1 MLSADAEQTSEGKFE
16 VTMTVAAAKFEA
28 DGAGRETEGAVNEY
42 VDIALFS
49 GDPEDVSGDTKVL
62 YNQKHKLV
70 SGENTF
76 TVTVEEKPAYVGVD
90 PFVKMIDRDSGD
102 NVIQL

>member
-1 MLSADAEQTSEGKFE
+1 MDFGHTDLSIRVSLL
-16 VTMTVAAAKFEA
+16 KFEA
-28 DGAGRETEGAVNEY
+28 EGDGRETEREVDEY
-42 VDIALFS
+42 IDIALFS

-62 YNQKHKLV
+62 YNQKHKLTN
-70 SGENTF
+70 GENTI